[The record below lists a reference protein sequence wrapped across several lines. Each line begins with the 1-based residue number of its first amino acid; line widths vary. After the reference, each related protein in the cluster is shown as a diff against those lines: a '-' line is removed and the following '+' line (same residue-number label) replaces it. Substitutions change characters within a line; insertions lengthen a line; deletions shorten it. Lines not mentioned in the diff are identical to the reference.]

1 MNIKFNVEGIKVNVP
16 TQEATIEIGKL
27 EYSIEGLNIMDSLKV
42 AQAVPQIV
50 RDLRKAI
57 EEPMWENDAQRDV
70 EAEAYS
76 DMVQRDAEERASKSY
91 RAGEL
96 LAKEVSQGGADN
108 DGDVVTSIVGDNIN
122 SRMDA
127 PEMEDSEIDAPPQY
141 TGSTK

>member
-50 RDLRKAI
+50 RELRKAI
-57 EEPMWENDAQRDV
+57 EEPIDYDVDA

-108 DGDVVTSIVGDNIN
+108 DGDKITSIIGNNIN
-122 SRMDA
+122 PEFEDGRMA
-127 PEMEDSEIDAPPQY
+127 EPEMESPE
-141 TGSTK
+141 SHS

>member
-50 RDLRKAI
+50 RELRKAI
-57 EEPMWENDAQRDV
+57 EEPMWENDAQRDI

-108 DGDVVTSIVGDNIN
+108 DGDKITSIIGNNIN
-122 SRMDA
+122 PEFEDGRMA
-127 PEMEDSEIDAPPQY
+127 EPEMESPE
-141 TGSTK
+141 SHS

>member
-42 AQAVPQIV
+42 AQALPEIV
-50 RDLRKAI
+50 RGLRKAI
-57 EEPMWENDAQRDV
+57 EEPIDYEA

-108 DGDVVTSIVGDNIN
+108 DGDNVVTSIVDNNIN
-122 SRMDA
+122 PELHYESE
-127 PEMEDSEIDAPPQY
+127 PEMESPE
-141 TGSTK
+141 SHS

>member
-50 RDLRKAI
+50 RELRKAI
-57 EEPMWENDAQRDV
+57 EEPIDYDVDA

-91 RAGEL
+91 RGT
-96 LAKEVSQGGADN
+96 DN
-108 DGDVVTSIVGDNIN
+108 DGNNVVTSIVDNNIN
-122 SRMDA
+122 PELHYESE
-127 PEMEDSEIDAPPQY
+127 PEMESPE
-141 TGSTK
+141 SHS

>member
-57 EEPMWENDAQRDV
+57 EEPIDYDVDA

-76 DMVQRDAEERASKSY
+76 DMVQRVSEEHASKSY
-91 RAGEL
+91 R
-96 LAKEVSQGGADN
+96 GADN
-108 DGDVVTSIVGDNIN
+108 DGDNVVTSIVDNNIN
-122 SRMDA
+122 PELHYESE
-127 PEMEDSEIDAPPQY
+127 PEMESPE
-141 TGSTK
+141 SHS

>member
-42 AQAVPQIV
+42 AQALPEIV
-50 RDLRKAI
+50 RGLRKAI
-57 EEPMWENDAQRDV
+57 EEPINYET

-108 DGDVVTSIVGDNIN
+108 DGDNVVTSIVDNNIN
-122 SRMDA
+122 PELHYESE
-127 PEMEDSEIDAPPQY
+127 PEMESPE
-141 TGSTK
+141 SHS

>member
-42 AQAVPQIV
+42 AQALPTIV

-57 EEPMWENDAQRDV
+57 EEPMWENDAQRDI

-91 RAGEL
+91 A
-96 LAKEVSQGGADN
+96 GADN
-108 DGDVVTSIVGDNIN
+108 DGDKITSIVDNNIN
-122 SRMDA
+122 PELHYESES
-127 PEMEDSEIDAPPQY
+127 EMESPE
-141 TGSTK
+141 SHS